1 MKNLVLL
8 VLLYVPVLGFSQEE
22 SLSQKFAVNSFVQN
36 YNSGDYSA
44 VFLMFSDQMKEALP
58 LDKLSEFLESVNSQV
73 GIIESKEFVGYEA
86 ENGATYKTKFEKA
99 VLSLFISLDSNH
111 KMNGLFIKEYAEETL
126 SKTAIDN
133 LSIEDSF
140 LTKDQKDFIFRQ
152 AKFLPEQT
160 QISIG
165 FIENDEV
172 RYFGLI
178 RDNDSIKPIDNRK
191 NLFEI
196 GSITKVFTANI
207 LAFSVLENRI
217 NLDDNINGYLN
228 LEVKNDIKISFK
240 SLANHSSGLPRMPT
254 NFDTEKLDT
263 VNTVRVRHILVP
275 YKGSVQSSPDIIRSK
290 ESAKQKATSLL
301 GLIEWNRSDFANY
314 VNLSSDKD
322 ISDENGEIEF
332 SYFDGFVPEFR
343 DFAFDNEIGSL
354 GLIESRFG
362 YHIIE
367 ILSKGDSQ
375 KVVNL
380 RSLEDNP
387 YKFYNKRDLEFYLEN
402 LLELNETGTGN
413 YLYSNLGAG
422 LLGYTLSEI
431 YDLSYEKMFEKYIFL
446 NYKMDNTTFGNEGV
460 KKDLVV
466 GRDSNGYTVSNWDF
480 SALAPAGG
488 LLSNVEDLSK
498 YVLAQFRGSNPEFD
512 LIRGKTLRI
521 DDQRDMG
528 LGWHIVNSMESSD
541 KLYAHGGG
549 TGGYTSSMLV
559 DLKNQVGVVILSNV
573 SSFNPN
579 QNKIELLSYDLIKD
593 MRKKHNTSN

>member
-8 VLLYVPVLGFSQEE
+8 LLLSVPVFGFSQVKN
-22 SLSQKFAVNSFVQN
+22 STQDVATNSFVKF
-36 YNSGDYSA
+36 YNSKDYTAIFS
-44 VFLMFSDQMKEALP
+44 MFSNEMKEALP
-58 LDKLSEFLESVNSQV
+58 FDKLSEFLTGVNSQV
-73 GIIESKEFVGYEA
+73 GEVLTKEFIGFEE
-86 ENGATYKTKFEKA
+86 ENAASYKLTCEGA
-99 VLSLFISLDSNH
+99 VLNLFISLDNDQ
-111 KMNGLFIKEYAEETL
+111 KMNGLFIRQYTEDTL
-126 SKTAIDN
+126 SKNAVGN
-133 LSIEDSF
+133 LFTEKSF
-140 LTKDQKDFIFRQ
+140 LTKNQKDLIFNQ
-152 AKFLPEQT
+152 AKFFPDQT

-165 FIENDEV
+165 FIENGEV
-172 RYFGLI
+172 RYFGLV
-178 RDNDSIKPIDNRK
+178 RDNDSINPLDNRK

-196 GSITKVFTANI
+196 GSITKVFTSNI
-207 LAFSVLENRI
+207 LAISVLENRI
-217 NLDDNINGYLN
+217 RLEDNINEYLN

-240 SLANHSSGLPRMPT
+240 SLANHSSGLPRMPP
-254 NFDTEKLDT
+254 NFEAEKLDT
-263 VNTVRVRHILVP
+263 VNTVRVRHILIP
-275 YKGSVQSSPDIIRSK
+275 YKGSVQSSPDIIRSR

-301 GLIEWNRSDFANY
+301 GLIEGNRSDFANY
-314 VNLSSDKD
+314 VNLSSDKN

-343 DFAFDNEIGSL
+343 DFAFDNVVGSL

-375 KVVNL
+375 KVVNV

-387 YKFYNKRDLEFYLEN
+387 YKFYDKRDLEFYLEN
-402 LLELNETGTGN
+402 LLKLHETGTGN
-413 YLYSNLGAG
+413 YLYSNLGVG
-422 LLGYTLSEI
+422 VLGYTLSEI

-480 SALAPAGG
+480 AALAPAGG

-528 LGWHIVNSMESSD
+528 LGWHIINSMESSD

-559 DLKNQVGVVILSNV
+559 DLKNQIGIVILSNV

-579 QNKIELLSYDLIKD
+579 QNKIERLSYDLIKD
-593 MRKKHNTSN
+593 MRKKHKNSN

>member
-8 VLLYVPVLGFSQEE
+8 LLLSVPVFGFSQVKN
-22 SLSQKFAVNSFVQN
+22 STQDVATNSFVKF
-36 YNSGDYSA
+36 YNSKDYTAIFS
-44 VFLMFSDQMKEALP
+44 MFSNEMKEALP
-58 LDKLSEFLESVNSQV
+58 FDKLSEFLTGVNSQV
-73 GIIESKEFVGYEA
+73 GEVLTKEFIGFEE
-86 ENGATYKTKFEKA
+86 ENAASYKLTCEGA
-99 VLSLFISLDSNH
+99 VLNLFISLDNDQ
-111 KMNGLFIKEYAEETL
+111 KMNGLFIRQYTEDTL
-126 SKTAIDN
+126 SKNAVGN
-133 LSIEDSF
+133 LLTEKSF
-140 LTKDQKDFIFRQ
+140 LTKNQKDLIFNQ
-152 AKFLPEQT
+152 AKFFPDQT

-165 FIENDEV
+165 FIENGEV
-172 RYFGLI
+172 RYFGLV
-178 RDNDSIKPIDNRK
+178 RDNDSINPLDNRK

-196 GSITKVFTANI
+196 GSITKVFTSNI
-207 LAFSVLENRI
+207 LAISVLENRI
-217 NLDDNINGYLN
+217 RLEDNINEYLN

-240 SLANHSSGLPRMPT
+240 SLANHSSGLPRMPP
-254 NFDTEKLDT
+254 NFEVEKLDT
-263 VNTVRVRHILVP
+263 VNTVRVRHILIP

-301 GLIEWNRSDFANY
+301 GLIEGNRSDFANY

-343 DFAFDNEIGSL
+343 DFAFDNVVGSL
-354 GLIESRFG
+354 GLIETRFG

-375 KVVNL
+375 KVVNV

-387 YKFYNKRDLEFYLEN
+387 YKFYDKRDLEFYLEN
-402 LLELNETGTGN
+402 LLKLHETGTGN
-413 YLYSNLGAG
+413 YLYSNLGVG
-422 LLGYTLSEI
+422 VLGYTLSEI

-480 SALAPAGG
+480 AALAPAGG

-528 LGWHIVNSMESSD
+528 LGWHIINSMESSD

-559 DLKNQVGVVILSNV
+559 DLKNQIGIVILSNV

-579 QNKIELLSYDLIKD
+579 QNKIERLSYDLIKD
-593 MRKKHNTSN
+593 MRKKHKNSN

>member
-8 VLLYVPVLGFSQEE
+8 LLLSVPVFGFSQVKN
-22 SLSQKFAVNSFVQN
+22 STQDVATNSFVKF
-36 YNSGDYSA
+36 YNSKDYTAIFS
-44 VFLMFSDQMKEALP
+44 MFSNEMKEALP
-58 LDKLSEFLESVNSQV
+58 FDKLSEFLTGVNSQV
-73 GIIESKEFVGYEA
+73 GEVLTKEFIGFEE
-86 ENGATYKTKFEKA
+86 ENAASYKLTCEGA
-99 VLSLFISLDSNH
+99 VLNLFISLDNDQ
-111 KMNGLFIKEYAEETL
+111 KMNGLFIRQYTEDTL
-126 SKTAIDN
+126 SKNAVGN
-133 LSIEDSF
+133 LLTEKSF
-140 LTKDQKDFIFRQ
+140 LTKNQKDLIFNQ
-152 AKFLPEQT
+152 AKFFPDQT

-165 FIENDEV
+165 FIENGEV
-172 RYFGLI
+172 RYFGLV
-178 RDNDSIKPIDNRK
+178 RDNDSINPLDNRK

-196 GSITKVFTANI
+196 GSITKVFTSNI
-207 LAFSVLENRI
+207 LAISVLENRI
-217 NLDDNINGYLN
+217 RLEDNINEYLN

-240 SLANHSSGLPRMPT
+240 SLANHSSGLPRMPP
-254 NFDTEKLDT
+254 NFEVEKLDT
-263 VNTVRVRHILVP
+263 VNTVRVRHILIP

-301 GLIEWNRSDFANY
+301 GLIEGNRSDFANY

-343 DFAFDNEIGSL
+343 DFAFDNVVGSL
-354 GLIESRFG
+354 GLIETRFG

-375 KVVNL
+375 KVVNV

-387 YKFYNKRDLEFYLEN
+387 YKFYDKRDLEFYLEN
-402 LLELNETGTGN
+402 LLKLHETGTGN
-413 YLYSNLGAG
+413 YLYSNLGVG
-422 LLGYTLSEI
+422 VLGYTLSEI

-480 SALAPAGG
+480 AALAPAGG

-521 DDQRDMG
+521 DNQRDMG
-528 LGWHIVNSMESSD
+528 LGWHIINSMESSD

-559 DLKNQVGVVILSNV
+559 DLKNQIGIVILSNV

-579 QNKIELLSYDLIKD
+579 QNKIERLSYDLIKD
-593 MRKKHNTSN
+593 MRKKHKNSN

>member
-8 VLLYVPVLGFSQEE
+8 LLLSVPVFGFSQVKN
-22 SLSQKFAVNSFVQN
+22 STQDVATNSFVKF
-36 YNSGDYSA
+36 YNSKDYTAIFS
-44 VFLMFSDQMKEALP
+44 MFSNEMKEALP
-58 LDKLSEFLESVNSQV
+58 FDKLSEFLTGVNSQV
-73 GIIESKEFVGYEA
+73 GEVLTKEFIGFEE
-86 ENGATYKTKFEKA
+86 ENAASYKLTCEGA
-99 VLSLFISLDSNH
+99 VLNLFISLDNDQ
-111 KMNGLFIKEYAEETL
+111 KMNGLFIRQYTEDTL
-126 SKTAIDN
+126 SKNAVGN
-133 LSIEDSF
+133 LLTEKSF
-140 LTKDQKDFIFRQ
+140 LTKNQKDLIFNQ
-152 AKFLPEQT
+152 AKFFPDQT

-165 FIENDEV
+165 FIENGEV
-172 RYFGLI
+172 RYFGLV
-178 RDNDSIKPIDNRK
+178 RDNDSINPLDNRK

-196 GSITKVFTANI
+196 GSITKVFTSNI
-207 LAFSVLENRI
+207 LAISVLENRI
-217 NLDDNINGYLN
+217 RLEDNINEYLN

-240 SLANHSSGLPRMPT
+240 SLANHSSGLPRMPP
-254 NFDTEKLDT
+254 NFEVEKLDT
-263 VNTVRVRHILVP
+263 VNTVRVRHILIP

-301 GLIEWNRSDFANY
+301 GLIEGNRSDFANY

-343 DFAFDNEIGSL
+343 DFAFDNVVGSL
-354 GLIESRFG
+354 GLIETRFG

-375 KVVNL
+375 KVVNV

-387 YKFYNKRDLEFYLEN
+387 YKFYDKRDLEFYLEN
-402 LLELNETGTGN
+402 LLKLHETGTGN
-413 YLYSNLGAG
+413 YLYSNLGVG
-422 LLGYTLSEI
+422 VLGYTLSEI

-446 NYKMDNTTFGNEGV
+446 NYKMDNTNFGNEGV

-480 SALAPAGG
+480 AALAPAGG

-528 LGWHIVNSMESSD
+528 LGWHIINSMESSD

-559 DLKNQVGVVILSNV
+559 DLKNQIGIVILSNV

-579 QNKIELLSYDLIKD
+579 QNKIERLSYDLIKD
-593 MRKKHNTSN
+593 MRKKHKNSN

>member
-8 VLLYVPVLGFSQEE
+8 LLLSVPVFGFSQVKN
-22 SLSQKFAVNSFVQN
+22 STQDVATNSFVKF
-36 YNSGDYSA
+36 YNSKDYTAIFS
-44 VFLMFSDQMKEALP
+44 MFSNEMKEALP
-58 LDKLSEFLESVNSQV
+58 FDKLSEFLTGVNSQV
-73 GIIESKEFVGYEA
+73 GEVLTKEFIGFEE
-86 ENGATYKTKFEKA
+86 ENAASYKLTCEGA
-99 VLSLFISLDSNH
+99 VLNLFISLDNDQ
-111 KMNGLFIKEYAEETL
+111 KMNGLFIRQYTEDTL
-126 SKTAIDN
+126 SKNAVGN
-133 LSIEDSF
+133 LLTEKSF
-140 LTKDQKDFIFRQ
+140 LTKNQKDLIFNQ
-152 AKFLPEQT
+152 AKFFPDQT

-165 FIENDEV
+165 FIENGEV
-172 RYFGLI
+172 RYFGLV
-178 RDNDSIKPIDNRK
+178 RDNDSINPLDNRK

-196 GSITKVFTANI
+196 GSITKVFTSNI
-207 LAFSVLENRI
+207 LAISVLENRI
-217 NLDDNINGYLN
+217 RLEDNINEYLN

-240 SLANHSSGLPRMPT
+240 SLANHSSGLPRMPP
-254 NFDTEKLDT
+254 NFEAEKLDT
-263 VNTVRVRHILVP
+263 VNTVRVRHILIP

-301 GLIEWNRSDFANY
+301 GLIEGNRSDFANY

-343 DFAFDNEIGSL
+343 DFAFDNVVGSL
-354 GLIESRFG
+354 GLIETRFG

-375 KVVNL
+375 KVVNV

-387 YKFYNKRDLEFYLEN
+387 YKFYDKRDLEFYLEN
-402 LLELNETGTGN
+402 LLKLHETGTGN
-413 YLYSNLGAG
+413 YLYSNLGVG
-422 LLGYTLSEI
+422 VLGYTLSEI

-446 NYKMDNTTFGNEGV
+446 NYKMDNTNFGNEGV

-480 SALAPAGG
+480 AALAPAGG

-528 LGWHIVNSMESSD
+528 LGWHIINSMESSD

-559 DLKNQVGVVILSNV
+559 DLKNQIGIVILSNV

-579 QNKIELLSYDLIKD
+579 QNKIERLSYDLIKD
-593 MRKKHNTSN
+593 MRKKHKNSN

>member
-8 VLLYVPVLGFSQEE
+8 LLLSVPVFGFSQVKN
-22 SLSQKFAVNSFVQN
+22 STQDVATNSFVKF
-36 YNSGDYSA
+36 YNSKDYTAIFS
-44 VFLMFSDQMKEALP
+44 MFSNEMKEALP
-58 LDKLSEFLESVNSQV
+58 FDKLSEFLTGVNSQV
-73 GIIESKEFVGYEA
+73 GEVLTKEFIGFEE
-86 ENGATYKTKFEKA
+86 ENAASYKLTCEGA
-99 VLSLFISLDSNH
+99 VLNLFISLDNDQ
-111 KMNGLFIKEYAEETL
+111 KMNGLFIRQYTEDTL
-126 SKTAIDN
+126 SKNAVGN
-133 LSIEDSF
+133 LLTEKSF
-140 LTKDQKDFIFRQ
+140 LTKNQKDLIFNQ
-152 AKFLPEQT
+152 AKFFPDQT

-165 FIENDEV
+165 FIENGEV
-172 RYFGLI
+172 RYFGLV
-178 RDNDSIKPIDNRK
+178 RDNDSINPLDNRK

-196 GSITKVFTANI
+196 GSITKVFTSNI
-207 LAFSVLENRI
+207 LAISVLENRI
-217 NLDDNINGYLN
+217 RLEDNINEYLN

-240 SLANHSSGLPRMPT
+240 SLANHSSGLPRMPP
-254 NFDTEKLDT
+254 NFEVEKLDT
-263 VNTVRVRHILVP
+263 VNTVRVRHILIP

-301 GLIEWNRSDFANY
+301 GLIEGNRSDFANY

-343 DFAFDNEIGSL
+343 DFAFDNVVGSL
-354 GLIESRFG
+354 GLIETRFG

-375 KVVNL
+375 KVVNV

-387 YKFYNKRDLEFYLEN
+387 YKFYDKRDLEFYLEN
-402 LLELNETGTGN
+402 LLKLHETGTGN
-413 YLYSNLGAG
+413 YLYSNLGVG
-422 LLGYTLSEI
+422 VLGYTLSEI

-446 NYKMDNTTFGNEGV
+446 NYEMDNTTFGNEGV

-466 GRDSNGYTVSNWDF
+466 GRDSNGYAVSNWDF

-512 LIRGKTLRI
+512 LIRGKTLKI

-541 KLYAHGGG
+541 KLYTHGGG

-559 DLKNQVGVVILSNV
+559 DLKNQIGIVILSNV
-573 SSFNPN
+573 SSYNPN

-593 MRKKHNTSN
+593 MRKKQKTSN